1 MLLHLAQRIPRQL
14 RDAHKSPRAL
24 ERRQLLPAS
33 CFEFRCVARLVSP
46 YHVRHRHFSAY
57 AVGLSNDRYLRHFR
71 LLRQEFLDLARIDVE
86 PARYDQV
93 APPPAQRVIP
103 VRGPPASI
111 ARPEPSVRERCP
123 RRLNLPP
130 IPMENVAPAQPHFTF
145 FLAHYVAP
153 IIVHN
158 PHLNAR
164 QWQPDG
170 PRAALPFIWIRNV
183 HQRLG

>member
-1 MLLHLAQRIPRQL
+1 
-14 RDAHKSPRAL
+14 
-24 ERRQLLPAS
+24 
-33 CFEFRCVARLVSP
+33 
-46 YHVRHRHFSAY
+46 
-57 AVGLSNDRYLRHFR
+57 YLRHFR

-86 PARYDQV
+86 AARYDQV

-183 HQRLG
+183 HQRLVQPIPSQNPVPNHSANPLKYWPRQGRRSRNKEPHPCTNLARRLSRRFQQPYIHRWHTKE